1 MYLPQSVEKFGKIQ
15 YNSAPLFNVQYFI
28 ACSSFITLLQCFIDH
43 KLLKLS
49 HERMLSGRLFRRSGA
64 ATAKALD
71 PKDFILKVTG
81 FRRSELNDQR
91 VRGS

>member
-1 MYLPQSVEKFGKIQ
+1 MRRVL
-15 YNSAPLFNVQYFI
+15 
-28 ACSSFITLLQCFIDH
+28 

-49 HERMLSGRLFRRSGA
+49 HEWMLSGRLFRRSGTATATA

-71 PKDFILKVTG
+71 PKDFLLKITG

>member
-1 MYLPQSVEKFGKIQ
+1 MSDLNYTDK
-15 YNSAPLFNVQYFI
+15 
-28 ACSSFITLLQCFIDH
+28 TD
-43 KLLKLS
+43 
-49 HERMLSGRLFRRSGA
+49 ERMLSGRLFRRSGA

-71 PKDFILKVTG
+71 PKDFILKITG

>member
-1 MYLPQSVEKFGKIQ
+1 MRRVL
-15 YNSAPLFNVQYFI
+15 
-28 ACSSFITLLQCFIDH
+28 

-49 HERMLSGRLFRRSGA
+49 HEWMLSGRLFRRSGA

-71 PKDFILKVTG
+71 PKDFILKIAG